1 MSENILQ
8 TLQHLVQ
15 DVIAPDLRQLKADL
29 SSLEKQIDVRFHA
42 VDTRFDAIE
51 SRMKSQESLAQ
62 ARFEAILA
70 AISDS
75 KSQAELAAFRAVA
88 PVSERV
94 AVLEARR
101 Q

>member
-29 SSLEKQIDVRFHA
+29 RSLEKQ
-42 VDTRFDAIE
+42 VDIRFDAIE
-51 SRMKSQESLAQ
+51 SRLKSQESLAE
-62 ARFEAILA
+62 ARFEALLA

-75 KSQAELAAFRAVA
+75 KSQAELAAFR
-88 PVSERV
+88 SCRSG
-94 AVLEARR
+94 
-101 Q
+101 